1 MSADELRDEISEQ
14 WNDVE
19 FIYNGKQSGISPECH
34 DSVPVYYMWYG
45 DKEKEYS
52 DIDEVMADKFFDGKS
67 LSEIAEIVKYT

>member
-19 FIYNGKQSGISPECH
+19 FIYNGKQSGISPESH

-45 DKEKEYS
+45 NKEKEYS
-52 DIDEVMADKFFDGKS
+52 DIDEVMSDKFFDGKS
-67 LSEIAEIVKYT
+67 LSEIAEIVEYT